1 MRESNYCMF
10 FMEASRSK
18 VLYIIYQIIFYV
30 FPAMFMFCK
39 VNIFLFS
46 TRLNMITAS
55 VGQWLVGRWLVGWWS
70 VDLIKAHQWR
80 FSVQSLSSDHFLF
93 KKFCAERKSTLT
105 YNYSSLFFV
114 HLCGSVRKWSV
125 VGWSVVGG
133 LVVGGFNKSPSV
145 KVFSAEPFEWPF
157 FIQEILCREKVDINL

>member
-1 MRESNYCMF
+1 
-10 FMEASRSK
+10 
-18 VLYIIYQIIFYV
+18 
-30 FPAMFMFCK
+30 MFMFCK

-55 VGQWLVGRWLVGWWS
+55 VGQWLVGRWVG
-70 VDLIKAHQWR
+70 
-80 FSVQSLSSDHFLF
+80 
-93 KKFCAERKSTLT
+93 
-105 YNYSSLFFV
+105 
-114 HLCGSVRKWSV
+114 GSVRKWSV

>member
-1 MRESNYCMF
+1 
-10 FMEASRSK
+10 
-18 VLYIIYQIIFYV
+18 
-30 FPAMFMFCK
+30 MFMFCK

-55 VGQWLVGRWLVGWWS
+55 VGQWLVGPCVSDWWLFDQWFVGWLS

-114 HLCGSVRKWSV
+114 HNGEAALLNHVKLDLLQITMHLIQNSSSWHLSNHIWGSQNDT
-125 VGWSVVGG
+125 
-133 LVVGGFNKSPSV
+133 L
-145 KVFSAEPFEWPF
+145 F
-157 FIQEILCREKVDINL
+157 FISN

>member
-1 MRESNYCMF
+1 
-10 FMEASRSK
+10 
-18 VLYIIYQIIFYV
+18 
-30 FPAMFMFCK
+30 MFMFCK

-114 HLCGSVRKWSV
+114 HNGEAALLNHVKLDLLQITIHLIQNSSSWHLSNHIWGSQNDT
-125 VGWSVVGG
+125 
-133 LVVGGFNKSPSV
+133 L
-145 KVFSAEPFEWPF
+145 F
-157 FIQEILCREKVDINL
+157 FISN

>member
-1 MRESNYCMF
+1 
-10 FMEASRSK
+10 
-18 VLYIIYQIIFYV
+18 
-30 FPAMFMFCK
+30 MFMFCK

-55 VGQWLVGRWLVGWWS
+55 VGQWLVGRWVGGSVRKWSVVVDQCLVGWWS

-93 KKFCAERKSTLT
+93 KKFCAERKSSLT

-114 HLCGSVRKWSV
+114 HNGEATLLNHVKLDLLQITIHLIQNSSSWHLSNHIWGSQNDT
-125 VGWSVVGG
+125 
-133 LVVGGFNKSPSV
+133 L
-145 KVFSAEPFEWPF
+145 F
-157 FIQEILCREKVDINL
+157 FISN